1 VSSYVPD
8 PFGPA
13 AVQSVTVDIYTTAY
27 RVSGVATSRFSR
39 VADIL
44 NQVVSTHLTVEQAT
58 ISEYADPTATLSAS
72 QVLMTLD
79 EILFVVLHD
88 TDHVTRP
95 EMRIPKRAVR
105 AQVGLPPFRITG
117 SLHIT
122 QGGRP
127 VDGLMNVAERFVPIT
142 DATITAASF
151 PELGREVSALA
162 IQRSRAHIML
172 ITDDA
177 PAGTLLADVLDEETA
192 ERWLKRPE
200 ERTR

>member
-1 VSSYVPD
+1 VSTYLPD
-8 PFGPA
+8 PFVTAP
-13 AVQSVTVDIYTTAY
+13 VQSVNVDVYTAAY
-27 RVSGVATSRFSR
+27 RVSGVSTSRFSR

-44 NQVVSTHLTVEQAT
+44 NQVVSTHLVVEQAT

-79 EILFVVLHD
+79 EILFVVTHD

-117 SLHIT
+117 SLHIA
-122 QGGRP
+122 QGSSP
-127 VDGLMNVAERFVPIT
+127 TDGLLNVAERFVPIT
-142 DATITAASF
+142 DATITSAAF
-151 PELGREVSALA
+151 PELGREVGALA
-162 IQRSRAHIML
+162 IQRSRAHVML
-172 ITDDA
+172 VTDDA
-177 PAGTLLADVLDEETA
+177 PPDRLLADVLDQETA
-192 ERWLKRPE
+192 ESWLKRPE

>member
-1 VSSYVPD
+1 VSTYLPD
-8 PFGPA
+8 PFVTAP
-13 AVQSVTVDIYTTAY
+13 VQSVNVDVYTAAY
-27 RVSGVATSRFSR
+27 RVSGVSTSRFSR

-44 NQVVSTHLTVEQAT
+44 NQVVSTHLVVEQAT

-79 EILFVVLHD
+79 EILFVVTHD

-117 SLHIT
+117 SLHIA
-122 QGGRP
+122 QGSSP
-127 VDGLMNVAERFVPIT
+127 TDGLLNVAERFVPIT
-142 DATITAASF
+142 DATITSAAF
-151 PELGREVSALA
+151 PELGREVGALA
-162 IQRSRAHIML
+162 IQRSRAHVL
-172 ITDDA
+172 LVADDA
-177 PAGTLLADVLDEETA
+177 PPDRLLADVLDQETA
-192 ERWLKRPE
+192 ESWLKRPE

>member
-1 VSSYVPD
+1 VSTYLPD
-8 PFGPA
+8 PFA
-13 AVQSVTVDIYTTAY
+13 DSAVQSVNVDVYTAAY
-27 RVSGVATSRFSR
+27 RVSGVSNSRFSR

-44 NQVVSTHLTVEQAT
+44 NQVVSTHLIVEQAT

-79 EILFVVLHD
+79 EILFVVTHD

-117 SLHIT
+117 SLHIA
-122 QGGRP
+122 QGSRP
-127 VDGLMNVAERFVPIT
+127 ADGLLNVAERFVPIT
-142 DATITAASF
+142 DATITSAAF
-151 PELGREVSALA
+151 PELGREVGALA
-162 IQRSRAHIML
+162 IQRSRAHVML
-172 ITDDA
+172 VTDDA
-177 PAGTLLADVLDEETA
+177 LPDRLLADVLDEETA
-192 ERWLKRPE
+192 ENWLKRPE

>member
-1 VSSYVPD
+1 MSTYLPD
-8 PFGPA
+8 PFATAP
-13 AVQSVTVDIYTTAY
+13 VQSVNVDVYTTAY
-27 RVSGVATSRFSR
+27 RVSGVSTSRFSR

-44 NQVVSTHLTVEQAT
+44 NQVVSTHLIVEQAT

-79 EILFVVLHD
+79 EILFVVIHD

-117 SLHIT
+117 SLHIA
-122 QGGRP
+122 QGSRP
-127 VDGLMNVAERFVPIT
+127 IDGLLNVAERFVPIT
-142 DATITAASF
+142 DATITAAAF

-162 IQRSRAHIML
+162 IQRSRAHVML
-172 ITDDA
+172 VTDDA
-177 PAGTLLADVLDEETA
+177 PADRLLADVLDQETA
-192 ERWLKRPE
+192 ESWLQRPE
-200 ERTR
+200 DRTR

>member
-1 VSSYVPD
+1 MAD
-8 PFGPA
+8 PFADA
-13 AVQSVTVDIYTTAY
+13 AVQSIKVDVYTAAY

-58 ISEYADPTATLSAS
+58 ISEYSDPTATLSAA

-79 EILFVVLHD
+79 EILFVVIHD

-117 SLHIT
+117 SLHVA
-122 QGGRP
+122 QGSRP
-127 VDGLMNVAERFVPIT
+127 VDGLLNVAERFVPIT
-142 DATITAASF
+142 DATISSAAF
-151 PELGREVSALA
+151 PELGREVGALA

-172 ITDDA
+172 VIDDA
-177 PAGTLLADVLDEETA
+177 PPDSLLADVLDQATA
-192 ERWLKRPE
+192 EAWLQRPE
-200 ERTR
+200 ERTP

>member
-1 VSSYVPD
+1 VSTYLPD
-8 PFGPA
+8 PFA
-13 AVQSVTVDIYTTAY
+13 DSAVQSVNVDVYTAAY
-27 RVSGVATSRFSR
+27 RVSGVSNSRFSR

-44 NQVVSTHLTVEQAT
+44 NQVVSTHLIVEQAT

-79 EILFVVLHD
+79 EILFVVTHD

-117 SLHIT
+117 SLHIA
-122 QGGRP
+122 QGSRP
-127 VDGLMNVAERFVPIT
+127 ADGLLNVAERFVPIT
-142 DATITAASF
+142 DATITSAAF
-151 PELGREVSALA
+151 PELGREVGALA
-162 IQRSRAHIML
+162 IQRSRAHVML
-172 ITDDA
+172 VTDDA
-177 PAGTLLADVLDEETA
+177 PPDRLLADVLDQETA
-192 ERWLKRPE
+192 ENWLKRPE